1 MISNPSECMS
11 GLVTSSP
18 SCVFDGI
25 KFSHASRKIGFTIIN
40 SRWLLKK
47 KGCLGGNSFT
57 QEKYATV
64 QCCPQ
69 LSGLPNLVLVVQ
81 CPHCIILVRF
91 QMFRFRSA
99 MLDHLNTCTQESG
112 Q

>member
-1 MISNPSECMS
+1 MASSFHMLLERS
-11 GLVTSSP
+11 ASP
-18 SCVFDGI
+18 SSS
-25 KFSHASRKIGFTIIN
+25 KHTLS